1 MKRSDDNEDAL
12 RKRLDVYH
20 TQTVPLIDFYKK
32 KGILV
37 EVDAS
42 KKPEEVW
49 EQVKNAVEK
58 CK

>member
-1 MKRSDDNEDAL
+1 MKRSDDNEEVL
-12 RKRLDVYH
+12 RKRLETYH
-20 TQTVPLIDFYKK
+20 NQTVPIIDYYRKM
-32 KGILV
+32 GILV